1 MFILNEP
8 ILSFYSTLTH
18 IQHRVLAAAAGGGVG
33 GVGSFK
39 NGMAEVIYSGQTL
52 S

>member
-18 IQHRVLAAAAGGGVG
+18 IQYRVVAAAAAERVG
-33 GVGSFK
+33 
-39 NGMAEVIYSGQTL
+39 EL
-52 S
+52 